1 MTAVATHV
9 VGDLNAKEQ
18 SNVRAAL
25 QFLRRR
31 CGGWQ
36 VLAKALKFKPETLS
50 AIGRGSKGVSA
61 SLTVRIAKFAVVG
74 VDDVLTG
81 RFPSPGTCPMC
92 GQVVA
97 RDGQSLD
104 G

>member
-1 MTAVATHV
+1 MTASVTRFL
-9 VGDLNAKEQ
+9 DLTTKEQ
-18 SNVRAAL
+18 TNVRAAL

-36 VLAKALKFKPETLS
+36 VLAKALTFKATTLS
-50 AIGRGSKGVSA
+50 AIGGGHKNVSTRLA
-61 SLTVRIAKFAVVG
+61 VRIAKFACVG

-92 GQVVA
+92 GHHE
-97 RDGQSLD
+97 
-104 G
+104 